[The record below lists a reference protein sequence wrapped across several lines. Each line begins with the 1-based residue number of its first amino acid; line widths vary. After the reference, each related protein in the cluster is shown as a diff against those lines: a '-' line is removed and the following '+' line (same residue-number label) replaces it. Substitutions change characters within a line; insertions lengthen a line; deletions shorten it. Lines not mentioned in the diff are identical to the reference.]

1 MICSNTPGKV
11 SNRQLTIRSLSDWFK
26 TYRTTGSRT
35 RTRSRI
41 RTERRQIHIW
51 RSLLHQIH
59 AFSTPHS
66 NEVTPL
72 TPGGQRCVGTREKE
86 KSRRQAAKTN
96 KLKKSKV
103 EHFLEITEIS
113 IITPARP
120 KRPALL
126 GSSWNALEKLLE
138 SS

>member
-1 MICSNTPGKV
+1 MRLAWRA
-11 SNRQLTIRSLSDWFK
+11 RQLHTSIDKAPEVDDKKPFLV
-26 TYRTTGSRT
+26 
-35 RTRSRI
+35 
-41 RTERRQIHIW
+41 RRAHIIM
-51 RSLLHQIH
+51 R
-59 AFSTPHS
+59 
-66 NEVTPL
+66 
-72 TPGGQRCVGTREKE
+72 KE

-96 KLKKSKV
+96 KLKKRKV

-126 GSSWNALEKLLE
+126 GSSWKALEKLLE